1 METPSPCEVL
11 PGQGTVGRW
20 PRVPRGSQ
28 RAGGP
33 LLPSHTSSDQASTM
47 FASQGDSEITP
58 VRSGRV
64 DGEMWREDLNLSLGK
79 REKHLDLDFRIIRGE
94 KVGKALTL

>member
-1 METPSPCEVL
+1 
-11 PGQGTVGRW
+11 
-20 PRVPRGSQ
+20 
-28 RAGGP
+28 
-33 LLPSHTSSDQASTM
+33 M